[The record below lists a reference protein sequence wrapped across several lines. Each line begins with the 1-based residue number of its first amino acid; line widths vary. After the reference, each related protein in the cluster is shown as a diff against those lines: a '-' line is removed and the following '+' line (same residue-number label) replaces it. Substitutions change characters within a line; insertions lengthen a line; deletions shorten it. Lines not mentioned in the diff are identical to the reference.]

1 MNPSRVD
8 FLVDVAYG
16 LLIFVAVV
24 LFMIVGS
31 NVGVAFA
38 IGVLL
43 SYLIHVVW
51 KMARFDPEWMTR
63 EVAQTVAQTVDETVG
78 ETVDKEVSETVEK
91 TVAETVDKEVSETVE
106 ETVAETVDKEVS
118 ETVEKTVDQTVEKTV
133 GKEVSEVIEK
143 LEAINDRVDRRPRA
157 DEVEETIEAQTEE
170 VEGKLEEKIDK
181 QTEEIETKLE
191 SEHTDSKE

>member
-24 LFMIVGS
+24 LFMVVGDR
-31 NVGVAFA
+31 VGVAFA

-63 EVAQTVAQTVDETVG
+63 EVAETVAQTVDETVE
-78 ETVDKEVSETVEK
+78 ETVDKEMSETVEK
-91 TVAETVDKEVSETVE
+91 
-106 ETVAETVDKEVS
+106 TVAETVDKEVS
-118 ETVEKTVDQTVEKTV
+118 ETVEKTVDQTVETTV
-133 GKEVSEVIEK
+133 SKEVAEVIEK
-143 LEAINDRVDRRPRA
+143 LEAINERVDRRPRA

-181 QTEEIETKLE
+181 QTEEIETKLD
-191 SEHTDSKE
+191 SEQTDSDT

>member
-24 LFMIVGS
+24 LFMLVGDR
-31 NVGVAFA
+31 VGVAFA

-51 KMARFDPEWMTR
+51 KMARFDPDWMTR
-63 EVAQTVAQTVDETVG
+63 EVVETVAETVDETVG
-78 ETVDKEVSETVEK
+78 KTVDKEVSETVEK
-91 TVAETVDKEVSETVE
+91 TVGETVE
-106 ETVAETVDKEVS
+106 KTVAETVDKEVS
-118 ETVEKTVDQTVEKTV
+118 ETVEKTVDQTVENTV
-133 GKEVSEVIEK
+133 TKEVEAVIEK
-143 LEAINDRVDRRPRA
+143 LEAINERVDRRPRA

-170 VEGKLEEKIDK
+170 VEGKLEEKIEQ
-181 QTEEIETKLE
+181 QTEEIETKLD
-191 SEHTDSKE
+191 SENSDNTE

>member
-24 LFMIVGS
+24 LFMLVGDR
-31 NVGVAFA
+31 VGIAFA

-51 KMARFDPEWMTR
+51 KMARFDPDWMTR
-63 EVAQTVAQTVDETVG
+63 EVAETVAETVDETV
-78 ETVDKEVSETVEK
+78 EQTVDKEVSETVEKTVGETVEKTVGETVEK

-106 ETVAETVDKEVS
+106 
-118 ETVEKTVDQTVEKTV
+118 KTVDQSVEDTVT
-133 GKEVSEVIEK
+133 KEVSEVIEK
-143 LEAINDRVDRRPRA
+143 LEAINERVDRRPRA

-170 VEGKLEEKIDK
+170 VEGKLEEKIEQ
-181 QTEEIETKLE
+181 QTEEIETKLD
-191 SEHTDSKE
+191 SENTDNE

>member
-24 LFMIVGS
+24 LFMLVGDR
-31 NVGVAFA
+31 VGVAFA

-51 KMARFDPEWMTR
+51 KMARFDPDWMTR
-63 EVAQTVAQTVDETVG
+63 EVVETVAETVDETVG
-78 ETVDKEVSETVEK
+78 KTVDKEVSETVEK
-91 TVAETVDKEVSETVE
+91 TVGETVE
-106 ETVAETVDKEVS
+106 KTVAETVDNEVS
-118 ETVEKTVDQTVEKTV
+118 ETVEKTVDQTVENTV
-133 GKEVSEVIEK
+133 TKEVEAVIEK
-143 LEAINDRVDRRPRA
+143 LEAINERVDRRPRA

-170 VEGKLEEKIDK
+170 VEGKLEEKIEQ
-181 QTEEIETKLE
+181 QTEEIETKLD
-191 SEHTDSKE
+191 SENSDNTE

>member
-24 LFMIVGS
+24 LFMIVGDR
-31 NVGVAFA
+31 VGIAFA

-51 KMARFDPEWMTR
+51 KMARFDPDWMTR
-63 EVAQTVAQTVDETVG
+63 EVAETVAETVDETV
-78 ETVDKEVSETVEK
+78 EQTVDKEVSETVQKTVGETVEK

-106 ETVAETVDKEVS
+106 
-118 ETVEKTVDQTVEKTV
+118 KTVDRSVEHTVS
-133 GKEVSEVIEK
+133 KEVSEVIEK

-170 VEGKLEEKIDK
+170 VEGKLEEKIER
-181 QTEEIETKLE
+181 QTEEIETKLG
-191 SEHTDSKE
+191 SENADDKQ